1 MEKSF
6 QHTEDIYVTGL
17 KAQDE
22 VIFGKVYDLFWSR
35 LYISA
40 FNILRDREQAE
51 DTVQEVFSYLWDN
64 ASTLEIKSLTSWL
77 FTAVRYQV
85 FNVVRSGKVRDRFER
100 LHLIEETA
108 SNLAEIKLD
117 NQDIQ
122 RRLMEGLEQLPPR
135 CKEIFV
141 MSRFE
146 YLSYKEI
153 AQKLQLSEKT
163 VENQI
168 AIALKKLRISLKD
181 LAFILPFLLDR

>member
-6 QHTEDIYVTGL
+6 QHTEDIYVAGL

-122 RRLMEGLEQLPPR
+122 RRLMEGLEQLPAR